1 MGNSMLQNLIAGGPV
16 MKTVSLPRGRHRLH
30 TMPTSTGYEVRNDTS
45 YDWDGRKRGQTP
57 FTVVQHTLSGA
68 GNLRYENRIYRVR
81 PDDTLLLLVPKLT
94 GTSRAMSAPSGFD
107 PGSVSRQED
116 GAAGWTVHR
125 AGRTGEQGTED
136 VR

>member
-1 MGNSMLQNLIAGGPV
+1 MDLSALASPV
-16 MKTVSLPRGRHRLH
+16 ILSLALA
-30 TMPTSTGYEVRNDTS
+30 TSV
-45 YDWDGRKRGQTP
+45 
-57 FTVVQHTLSGA
+57 
-68 GNLRYENRIYRVR
+68 
-81 PDDTLLLLVPKLT
+81 TLLLLVPKLT